1 MEPKYVKR
9 RQNGLAVLV
18 ASIVLIVGTIG
29 YVAWHN
35 LRDLGVPK
43 DYEGEG
49 NGVTQLVQVEEGS
62 SMSQLGP
69 QLVEKNVVASEES
82 FQTAVANNP
91 MASQIQPGFFR
102 LQEEMSAKSAVSALL
117 NDENKVDMLDVPG
130 GLTLSDVVVVGGD
143 IRYGIYSKISKV
155 SCSDGSCVDKAE
167 LERVA
172 ANVDPVE
179 LGAPEWALDAIRA
192 RGNDPKRLEGLIA
205 PGQYVL
211 DPNMS
216 AQEILTDLITRS
228 TKQYNETNIVERAQA
243 MNLSPYELLTAASL
257 VEREA
262 PAGEFDKVARVILNR
277 LAEPMRL
284 EFDSTVNYD
293 LADVELATTD
303 EARAR
308 ETPWNT
314 YAKDGLPD
322 TPIASPSEDAIQAME
337 NPAEGDWTF
346 FVTVDEQGTTV
357 FSNNYDEHLA
367 NVDRAI
373 NSGILDSQREGEGA
387 GGSDVDAALHYLAR
401 MIEAGEDPRFIA
413 RRLMVHASEDI
424 GMADP
429 TALHTAVAAAQAAQL
444 IGLPEAR
451 IPLAQATIHL
461 ATAPKSNAVIAAISA
476 AQADVAAGKIGHVP
490 PHLRDG
496 HYEGAKK
503 LGHAVGYKYPHDD
516 PRGVVAQQYLPD
528 ELAGAVYYE
537 PTNHGAESRI
547 RDYLGRL
554 RNLIRGKK

>member
-1 MEPKYVKR
+1 MSRNEQRIGKRMEPKYVKR

-172 ANVDPVE
+172 ANVDPAE
-179 LGAPEWALDAIRA
+179 LGAPEWALDAVRA

-322 TPIASPSEDAIQAME
+322 TPIASPSEEAIQAME
-337 NPAEGDWTF
+337 NPADGDWKF

-357 FSNNYDEHLA
+357 FSNNYDEHLT

-373 NSGILDSQREGEGA
+373 NSGILDSQREAEGA
-387 GGSDVDAALHYLAR
+387 GASGDV
-401 MIEAGEDPRFIA
+401 E
-413 RRLMVHASEDI
+413 
-424 GMADP
+424 
-429 TALHTAVAAAQAAQL
+429 Q
-444 IGLPEAR
+444 
-451 IPLAQATIHL
+451 
-461 ATAPKSNAVIAAISA
+461 
-476 AQADVAAGKIGHVP
+476 
-490 PHLRDG
+490 
-496 HYEGAKK
+496 
-503 LGHAVGYKYPHDD
+503 
-516 PRGVVAQQYLPD
+516 
-528 ELAGAVYYE
+528 
-537 PTNHGAESRI
+537 
-547 RDYLGRL
+547 
-554 RNLIRGKK
+554 